1 LGVLPNANR
10 QLRLKARPEGLA
22 GPEHFDETTE
32 PVRQP
37 AAGEALVETLLL
49 SIDPAM
55 RVWMNEDP
63 GYVPPV
69 PLGGVMRAG
78 GIGRVLESRIPGIEA
93 GDLVQGRLGW
103 QSHPTLAAEGL
114 QKLDLSLG
122 DAKAWIGPLGTSA
135 LTAYFG
141 MTAVGGVR
149 PGETVLV
156 SGAAGAVGQ
165 IAAQVGTLSHCRVVG
180 IAGGAE
186 KCAYL
191 TGELGLAAAI
201 DYKAT
206 DDLAAAIRTAAPE
219 GVDLYFDNVGGPTLD
234 AAIAGMAPK
243 GRIAICGRISQT
255 AAAEL
260 YGVKN
265 LGLAIGK
272 RLRIEGFIVSD
283 FHDRYDEARA
293 WLAGELKAGRLKQR
307 LHLLDGLEQ
316 APTGLRMLFEGGNT
330 GKLAIR
336 VAK

>member
-1 LGVLPNANR
+1 MRNANR
-10 QLRLKARPEGLA
+10 QIRLKARPEGLA
-22 GPEHFDETTE
+22 GPEHFEDATE

-37 AAGEALVETLLL
+37 AEGEALVETLLL

-55 RVWMNEDP
+55 RVWMNADP

-69 PLGGVMRAG
+69 ALGAVMRAG
-78 GIGRVLESRIPGIEA
+78 GIARVLESRIRGLAP

-103 QSHPTLAAEGL
+103 QSHPTLPAAAL

-122 DAKAWIGPLGTSA
+122 DAEAWIGPLGTSA

-141 MTAVGGVR
+141 MTAVGRVR
-149 PGETVLV
+149 PGDTVLV

-165 IAAQVGTLSHCRVVG
+165 IAAQVGTLNHCRVIGV
-180 IAGGAE
+180 AGGPE

-191 TGELGLAAAI
+191 TRELGLDAAI
-201 DYKAT
+201 DYKSV
-206 DDLAAAIRTAAPE
+206 DDLASAIAKAAPE

-234 AAIAGMAPK
+234 AAIQNMRHK

-255 AAAEL
+255 TAADL

-272 RLRIEGFIVSD
+272 RLRIQGFIVAD
-283 FHDRYDEARA
+283 FHDRYGEARA

-316 APTGLRMLFEGGNT
+316 APLGLKMLFEGGNT
-330 GKLAIR
+330 GKLAVR
-336 VAK
+336 VAD

>member
-1 LGVLPNANR
+1 
-10 QLRLKARPEGLA
+10 
-22 GPEHFDETTE
+22 
-32 PVRQP
+32 
-37 AAGEALVETLLL
+37 
-49 SIDPAM
+49 
-55 RVWMNEDP
+55 
-63 GYVPPV
+63 
-69 PLGGVMRAG
+69 
-78 GIGRVLESRIPGIEA
+78 IPGLEA
-93 GDLVQGRLGW
+93 GDLVQARLGW
-103 QSHPTLAAEGL
+103 QTHPTLAAEGL

-122 DAKAWIGPLGTSA
+122 DAEAWIGPLGTSA

-141 MTAVGGVR
+141 MTAVGVVR

-186 KCAYL
+186 TCAYL
-191 TGELGLAAAI
+191 KNELGLAAI

-206 DDLAAAIRTAAPE
+206 DDLASAIRAAAPE

-265 LGLAIGK
+265 LGL
-272 RLRIEGFIVSD
+272 
-283 FHDRYDEARA
+283 
-293 WLAGELKAGRLKQR
+293 
-307 LHLLDGLEQ
+307 
-316 APTGLRMLFEGGNT
+316 
-330 GKLAIR
+330 
-336 VAK
+336 

>member
-1 LGVLPNANR
+1 MQNANR
-10 QLRLKARPEGLA
+10 QIRLKARPEGLA
-22 GPEHFDETTE
+22 GPEHFEGATE

-37 AAGEALVETLLL
+37 EDGEALLETLLV

-69 PLGGVMRAG
+69 PLGSVMRAG
-78 GIGRVLESRIPGIEA
+78 GVARVLESRVPGLAA

-103 QSHPTLAAEGL
+103 QSHPTLAAEAM
-114 QKLDLSLG
+114 QKLDLELG
-122 DAKAWIGPLGTSA
+122 GAEDWIGPLGTSA

-141 MTAVGGVR
+141 MTAVGGVK
-149 PGETVLV
+149 PGDTVLV

-165 IAAQVGTLSHCRVVG
+165 IAAQVGTLNHCRVVG
-180 IAGGAE
+180 IAGGAD
-186 KCAYL
+186 KCAML
-191 TGELGLAAAI
+191 TGDLGLDAAI
-201 DYKAT
+201 DYKAV
-206 DDLAAAIRTAAPE
+206 DDLEAAIRAAAPD

-234 AAIAGMAPK
+234 AALANMRDG

-260 YGVKN
+260 YGVRN
-265 LGLAIGK
+265 MGLAIGK
-272 RLRIEGFIVSD
+272 RLRIQGFIVSD
-283 FHDRYDEARA
+283 FHDRYGEARA
-293 WLAGELKAGRLKQR
+293 WLAGELKAGRLRQR

-330 GKLAIR
+330 GKLAVR
-336 VAK
+336 VAE